1 MIPNRP
7 HEYGF
12 SMWMV
17 AVLVVLLV
25 IIGLPALF
33 LSIAPMA
40 PMPPVAIP
48 VTGSM
53 PQLMPQSTI
62 EEFMASE
69 DLIADET
76 LTPADN
82 DTDRPKT
89 PWIGYVGDALA
100 RPIAGARI
108 TLRTNPEEGAAS
120 AITDDRGKFV
130 LLLSADQFPI
140 VTIEA
145 EGYYQSTA
153 ELEEGE
159 SGTYTLF
166 RGGTLRGQ
174 VRGHIFVL
182 KGQEVPDPEP
192 IPGARLEIAGINGW
206 HTKILA
212 DDHGNYQITVP
223 PGKLVA
229 TVRSPLHADARFV
242 DLEIGRDEVL
252 DRDMILAAG
261 VILDGFVLGKEMTLA
276 GARVRVFNDIRDEA
290 DAISAER
297 GMVKIR
303 GLASGMAKVHVVH
316 PGYQETMWD
325 LIIPSDVIG
334 FRRPFPLLQ
343 SQPFQLTVTDPQ
355 GNALPEARVRIRRQG
370 ITIVDTTASDQEWL
384 SVLASGKTYQV
395 EARHAQIVNGWHT
408 QYPPR
413 IFRYTMPAEGSGELT
428 IELRPGGRITG
439 VVQAPN
445 GAPVPGAT
453 ILVRARDVH
462 PDEASPP
469 RLLQTNRAGVFRSEP
484 FATGRWGLTIS
495 HTQLGTMTTEA
506 LVEENKT
513 SSLGELRFPPR

>member
-1 MIPNRP
+1 
-7 HEYGF
+7 
-12 SMWMV
+12 MWMV

-33 LSIAPMA
+33 FSIAPIA
-40 PMPPVAIP
+40 PMPPAAIP
-48 VTGSM
+48 VPGSM
-53 PQLMPQSTI
+53 PQSMI
-62 EEFMASE
+62 EEFMASK
-69 DLIADET
+69 DLIDDAT
-76 LTPADN
+76 QTPADN

-89 PWIGYVGDALA
+89 AWIGYVGDALA

-108 TLRTNPEEGAAS
+108 TLETPSADGDPF

-130 LLLSADQFPI
+130 LLLPPDQFPL
-140 VTIEA
+140 VAIEA
-145 EGYYQSTA
+145 DGYYRSTA
-153 ELEEGE
+153 ELEEGA

-166 RGGTLRGQ
+166 RGGTLQGQ

-192 IPGARLEIAGINGW
+192 IPAARLEIAGVNGW
-206 HTKILA
+206 HAVILA
-212 DDHGNYQITVP
+212 DDQGNYQITVP

-242 DLEIGRDEVL
+242 DLEIGRDEIL

-261 VILDGFVLGKEMTLA
+261 VILDGFVLGKDTTLA

-297 GMVKIR
+297 GMVKIK
-303 GLASGMAKVHVVH
+303 GLASGMARVHVVH

-325 LIIPSDVIG
+325 MIIPADVIG
-334 FRRPFPLLQ
+334 FRRPFSLLQ
-343 SQPFQLTVTDPQ
+343 SQPFRLNVTDPQ

-370 ITIVDTTASDQEWL
+370 ITIVDTTASDQQWL
-384 SVLASGKTYQV
+384 SVLAAGKTYQV
-395 EARHAQIVNGWHT
+395 EARHAMIVNGVT
-408 QYPPR
+408 VQYPPR
-413 IFRYTMPAEGSGELT
+413 IFRYTMPAEGPGELT

>member
-1 MIPNRP
+1 
-7 HEYGF
+7 
-12 SMWMV
+12 
-17 AVLVVLLV
+17 
-25 IIGLPALF
+25 
-33 LSIAPMA
+33 
-40 PMPPVAIP
+40 
-48 VTGSM
+48 
-53 PQLMPQSTI
+53 
-62 EEFMASE
+62 
-69 DLIADET
+69 
-76 LTPADN
+76 
-82 DTDRPKT
+82 
-89 PWIGYVGDALA
+89 
-100 RPIAGARI
+100 
-108 TLRTNPEEGAAS
+108 
-120 AITDDRGKFV
+120 
-130 LLLSADQFPI
+130 
-140 VTIEA
+140 
-145 EGYYQSTA
+145 
-153 ELEEGE
+153 
-159 SGTYTLF
+159 
-166 RGGTLRGQ
+166 
-174 VRGHIFVL
+174 
-182 KGQEVPDPEP
+182 
-192 IPGARLEIAGINGW
+192 
-206 HTKILA
+206 
-212 DDHGNYQITVP
+212 
-223 PGKLVA
+223 KLVA

-261 VILDGFVLGKEMTLA
+261 VILDGFVLGKDTTLA

-297 GMVKIR
+297 GMVKIK
-303 GLASGMAKVHVVH
+303 GLASGMARVHVVH

-325 LIIPSDVIG
+325 LIIPADVIG
-334 FRRPFPLLQ
+334 FRRPFSLLQ
-343 SQPFQLTVTDPQ
+343 SQPFRLNVTDPQ

-370 ITIVDTTASDQEWL
+370 ITIVDTTASDQQWL
-384 SVLASGKTYQV
+384 SVLAAGKTYQV
-395 EARHAQIVNGWHT
+395 EARHAMIVNGVAA

-413 IFRYTMPAEGSGELT
+413 IFRYTMPAEGPGELT